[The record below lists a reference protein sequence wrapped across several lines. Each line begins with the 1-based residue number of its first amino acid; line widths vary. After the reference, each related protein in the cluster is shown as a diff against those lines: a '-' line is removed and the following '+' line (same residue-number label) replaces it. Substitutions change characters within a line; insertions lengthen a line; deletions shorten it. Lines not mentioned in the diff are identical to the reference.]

1 MSKNKNVAAGVLI
14 VNADH
19 LVLGFRRADK
29 ERKGVALPCGGVE
42 AGETPAEAACREA
55 KEETGYE
62 VALLE
67 NAPFVAV
74 EERDNVEVHVWMA
87 KIVNDGS
94 ALTPH
99 EGTPVWVEPRE
110 LLEGPYG
117 AFNQKMLDH
126 FGIPA

>member
-14 VNADH
+14 VNAES

-55 KEETGYE
+55 REETGYE
-62 VALLE
+62 VALLQ

-74 EERDNVEVHVWMA
+74 EERDGVEVHVWMA
-87 KIVNDGS
+87 KIVGGGS

-117 AFNQKMLDH
+117 AFNGKMLDH